1 MRLDRQHLG
10 HQRLGGISRS
20 RQRGVTLVETVLSL
34 LIIGGAYVA
43 LLNTVGS
50 ARTAY
55 AASAQRQLGM
65 ALAEDLMAEI
75 LAQTDY
81 EEGNAIGTDSGESNG
96 DRNLF
101 DDIDD
106 YDGWAQRPP
115 VDVGGAVIAGA
126 EGYTREVE
134 VVWVDN
140 ISASATRS
148 SDEGTKRITV
158 TVKRGGKPVAT
169 LIGYRTNDWV
179 SPEQDY

>member
-1 MRLDRQHLG
+1 MRFDRQHLEP
-10 HQRLGGISRS
+10 QRVGTRS
-20 RQRGVTLVETVLSL
+20 RCHHRGVTLVETVLSL

-55 AASAQRQLGM
+55 AASAQRQIGM
-65 ALAEDLMAEI
+65 VLAEDLMAEI

-81 EEGNAIGTDSGESNG
+81 EEGNSIGTDSGESNG
-96 DRNLF
+96 NRSLF

-106 YDGWAQRPP
+106 YDGWSQTPP
-115 VDVGGAVIAGA
+115 VDRDGNAIAGA
-126 EGYTREVE
+126 QGYTREVD
-134 VVWVDN
+134 VVWVG
-140 ISASATRS
+140 SMWASTTRAW
-148 SDEGTKRITV
+148 DEGTKRITV
-158 TVKRGGKPVAT
+158 TIKRGDKPVTT